1 MENAL
6 FRLNVYFQLPRNIT
20 YEDLISIIKEFVSE
34 DIRQIL
40 LDILDIIIKDPQVS
54 DEPRLELLSI
64 LLRVRQS

>member
-6 FRLNVYFQLPRNIT
+6 FRLHVYFQLPRNIT
-20 YEDLISIIKEFVSE
+20 YEDLISIIKEFVTE

-54 DEPRLELLSI
+54 DEPRPKPLSI